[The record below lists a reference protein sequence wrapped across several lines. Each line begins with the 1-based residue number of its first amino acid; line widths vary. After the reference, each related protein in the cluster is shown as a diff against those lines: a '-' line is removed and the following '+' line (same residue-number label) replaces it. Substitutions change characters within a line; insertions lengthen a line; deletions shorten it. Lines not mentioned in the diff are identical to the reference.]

1 MQDRGEARSSLLRR
15 KGLPTAEG
23 GRQEHVWPLQGGA
36 RLVGVVGGRAGF
48 ARLKKVCIVCFF
60 AVLEARQ
67 GGDVRREKRRR
78 LYVGDFFTLRL
89 DA

>member
-1 MQDRGEARSSLLRR
+1 M
-15 KGLPTAEG
+15 
-23 GRQEHVWPLQGGA
+23 
-36 RLVGVVGGRAGF
+36 GVVGGRAGF